1 MQNNSQRVPKKVWLE
16 TPLIESTVLSK
27 MAGCRVFLKLENT
40 QPSGSFKSR
49 GIGNFMVSYVHQNG
63 TDKSN
68 IHFYISSGG
77 NAGLACVTAAV
88 SLNCKASVVVPLSTD
103 QDMISK
109 IREAGGT
116 DIISY
121 GETWFHADQYLRETV
136 MAAAESRGETAI
148 YVPPFDNHLVWEGA
162 STMVDE
168 ISSQMEVQPDAIV
181 CSVGGG
187 GLFSG
192 VMLGLDRNGWDEGH
206 PTQVLAVETNG
217 ADSLAQS
224 VDKGE
229 LVTLPAITSIAK
241 SLGALTVAPNAF
253 KQALRENVSTVV
265 VEDSEA
271 CSACLQFADH
281 HRHLVEPACGA
292 SLALLYN
299 GTLKNYVN
307 DFGPG
312 SRVVFIVCGGSTVS
326 LEKLDGYRKTYGL

>member
-1 MQNNSQRVPKKVWLE
+1 M
-16 TPLIESTVLSK
+16 LSY
-27 MAGCRVFLKLENT
+27 L
-40 QPSGSFKSR
+40 
-49 GIGNFMVSYVHQNG
+49 HQNG
-63 TDKSN
+63 NGGSN
-68 IHFYISSGG
+68 VHFYISSGG

-88 SLNCKASVVVPLSTD
+88 SLNCKASVIVPLSTD

-121 GETWFHADQYLRETV
+121 GETWFHADKYLRETV
-136 MAAAESRGETAI
+136 MAAAEERGETAI
-148 YVPPFDNHLVWEGA
+148 YVPPFDHHLVWEGA

-168 ISSQMEVQPDAIV
+168 ISSQMEGQPDVIV

-192 VMLGLDRNGWDEGH
+192 IMLGLDRNGWGTGDS
-206 PTQVLAVETNG
+206 TQVLAVETHG

-224 VDKGE
+224 VEKGE
-229 LVTLPAITSIAK
+229 LITLPAITSIAK
-241 SLGALTVAPNAF
+241 SLGAVTVAPNTF
-253 KQALRENVSTVV
+253 KQALRNNVSSVV
-265 VEDSEA
+265 VDDSEA

-292 SLALLYN
+292 SLALIYN
-299 GTLKNYVN
+299 DTLKKYVK
-307 DFGPG
+307 DFGPD
-312 SRVVFIVCGGSTVS
+312 SKVVFIVCGGSAVS